1 MKFLE
6 ALSKQTVFFDG
17 AMGTQLMEQGL
28 KLGDLPEAWNL
39 LYPERIQAIHEGYL
53 AAGAHVIQVNTFG
66 VNRYKL
72 EDTSYSVNGLV
83 EAAFDIAEKALAN
96 VSTDIGRGFAALDIG
111 SLGKLFAPLGD
122 LTFEDAY
129 ETFREIVIAG
139 RDRADLILIETMS
152 DPYEMKA
159 AALAA
164 KENSDLPVVVTM
176 TVGEDGRLFSG
187 GKPECAI
194 AMLEG
199 LGVDV
204 IGLNCSLG
212 PEEMLRIL
220 PEFLEKSSLPV
231 LVSPNAGLP
240 SIVNGRA
247 VYGIGPQRFAV
258 LQRQMLEMGVQAL
271 GGCCGTTPAHIRQM
285 AKLCRDVARVPVT
298 DKNLTVVA
306 SSSKVVRLGQEPKII
321 GERLNPTGKKK
332 LKTSLKEKNFS
343 YLQQEALKQEK
354 QGADL
359 LDVNVGLPGIDEA
372 WTMKTAVQKIQQV
385 TSLPL
390 QIDTSSV
397 EAMEEALRIYNGKPL
412 INSVSGKQETMDL
425 VFPLVKKYGGVVIGL
440 TLDEDGI
447 PETAEGRY
455 KIAQKIVDEAARY
468 GIRKK
473 DLLID
478 TLTLTISTGQEQA
491 AITLD
496 ALSMVRDRLGVG
508 TVLGVSNVSF
518 GLPNREWINS
528 YFFTLALEHGLSAG
542 IINPGSELMRRAY
555 DLFCALK
562 GYDPHLTR
570 YIERY
575 SEEIRPADTGAVAR
589 DNSGTKNELIQGL
602 GKIGELILQGLE
614 EAAAE
619 ETKKALQT
627 RKALEIID
635 EELIPALGRAGD
647 AFEKGTFFLPQL
659 LMSAGAAQAA
669 FRVIREDMKAEPA
682 AVKGRVIL
690 ATVQGD
696 IHDIGKNIVKVLL
709 ENYGFEV
716 IDLGKDVPPE
726 EVLAC
731 ARENSIR
738 LVGLSA
744 LMTTT
749 IANMRTTVE
758 LLNRELPQV
767 KVMVGGA
774 ALTEEYARQMHADFY
789 SKDAMGAVRY
799 AEQIFAEKA

>member
-6 ALSKQTVFFDG
+6 ALNKQTIFFDG

-28 KLGDLPEAWNL
+28 QLGDIPETWNIL
-39 LYPERIQAIHEGYL
+39 HPEKILRVHENYL
-53 AAGAHVIQVNTFG
+53 AAGAHVIQANTFG

-72 EDTSYSVNGLV
+72 EGTPYTVADLV
-83 EAAFDIAEKALAN
+83 SAAFDLTDQALKD
-96 VSTDIGRGFAALDIG
+96 VPTDLGRGFAALDIG
-111 SLGKLFAPLGD
+111 SIGKLFKPLGD
-122 LTFEDAY
+122 LTFEEAY
-129 ETFREIVIAG
+129 ETFSEIVLSG
-139 RDRADLILIETMS
+139 KDRADLILIETMS

-164 KENSDLPVVVTM
+164 RQNSDLPVVVTM

-187 GKPECAI
+187 GKPECAV

-199 LGVDV
+199 LQVDV
-204 IGLNCSLG
+204 VGLNCSLG
-212 PEEMLRIL
+212 PEEMLRIM
-220 PEFLEKSSLPV
+220 PEFLACCSLPV

-240 SIVNGRA
+240 TIVDGRA
-247 VYGIGPQRFAV
+247 VYGIGPHRFAL
-258 LQRQMLEMGVQAL
+258 LQNKMLELGVQAL
-271 GGCCGTTPAHIRQM
+271 GGCCGTTPSHIREM
-285 AKLCRDVARVPVT
+285 VRICSLTPRLPVT
-298 DKNLTVVA
+298 EKNLTLVA
-306 SSSKVVRLGQEPKII
+306 SSSRVVALRKAPKII

-332 LKTSLKEKNFS
+332 LKTALKEKNFS

-354 QGADL
+354 QGADI

-372 WTMKTAVQKIQQV
+372 WTMKTAVQRIQQV

-390 QIDTSSV
+390 QIDTSSP
-397 EAMEEALRIYNGKPL
+397 EAMETALRIYNGKPL
-412 INSVSGKQETMDL
+412 INSVSGKKETMDQI
-425 VFPLVKKYGGVVIGL
+425 FPLVKKYGGVVIGL
-440 TLDEDGI
+440 TLDENGI
-447 PETAEGRY
+447 PDTAQGRVEIAK
-455 KIAQKIVDEAARY
+455 KIIQEAEKY
-468 GIRKK
+468 GILKK
-473 DLLID
+473 DILID

-491 AITLD
+491 AITLE
-496 ALSMVRDRLGVG
+496 ALSRVRDELGAG

-528 YFFTLALEHGLSAG
+528 SFFTLALEHGLSAG

-562 GYDPHLTR
+562 GYDPKLTN

-575 SEEIRPADTGAVAR
+575 SEEIKSDTPLSAVKSTSQKSDLAA
-589 DNSGTKNELIQGL
+589 GL
-602 GKIGELILQGLE
+602 GAIGEMILLGVE
-614 EAAAE
+614 ESAAK
-619 ETKKALQT
+619 ETEKALKE
-627 RKALEIID
+627 REALQIID
-635 EELIPALGRAGD
+635 EELIPALSRAGE

-659 LMSAGAAQAA
+659 LMSAAAAQAA
-669 FRVIREDMKAEPA
+669 FKVIREQMKSGETR
-682 AVKGRVIL
+682 VRGRVIL

-716 IDLGKDVPPE
+716 LDLGKDVPPE
-726 EVLAC
+726 TVLETAR
-731 ARENSIR
+731 RENIR

-758 LLNRELPQV
+758 LLQRELPDV

-774 ALTEEYARQMHADFY
+774 ALTEEYARQMNADFY
-789 SKDAMGAVRY
+789 SKDAMGAVHY